1 MRNEEVYDFVNV
13 VEGFDGLDDYFIVSV
28 VLFLY
33 VEFGQGNINVEVFV
47 ELVFVQE
54 FFGV

>member
-1 MRNEEVYDFVNV
+1 MFWEEFIEFWEVEIVLFFKMRNEEVYDFVNV

-33 VEFGQGNINVEVFV
+33 VEFG
-47 ELVFVQE
+47 
-54 FFGV
+54 